1 MVQNNCI
8 SLFEKSDGVME
19 AKAVAQYKKEKTDLQ
34 FQILM

>member
-19 AKAVAQYKKEKTDLQ
+19 AEAVAQYKEKKDLQ